1 MSISSHQIAVIS
13 SMEGSCGLYEL
24 TVWIGNWMVVDDEE
38 EEGNRTPGADIWA
51 SCDSTAMSLLLRE

>member
-1 MSISSHQIAVIS
+1 
-13 SMEGSCGLYEL
+13 
-24 TVWIGNWMVVDDEE
+24 MVADDEE